1 MNGLLVRIKVVV
13 RVKGLNEKAQA
24 VVEAL
29 RPDDKTAPSW
39 LRVVEH
45 IEGGDLVLEVEAPLE
60 RLGSV
65 RNTVNEILEFLY
77 ASLKTIEAVG
87 RESEKETIKGRVERL
102 GGKGE
107 ESRVAYGE

>member
-1 MNGLLVRIKVVV
+1 VKGFLAARIKVVV
-13 RVKGLNEKAQA
+13 RVKGLSEKARA

-39 LRVVEH
+39 LRVVER
-45 IEGGDLVLEVEAPLE
+45 IEDGDLILEVEAPLE

-87 RESEKETIKGRVERL
+87 RES
-102 GGKGE
+102 GKKQ
-107 ESRVAYGE
+107 